1 MRLSTSTNML
11 YPTSYHGH
19 CLDTIRTLGRAGF
32 TTLDWCAT
40 AFSNQKTVRGA
51 NPFTTTE
58 WKSWVEA
65 QRNEADKL
73 GIAFNQ
79 AHGSMYDYFAEDD
92 HTAWLHSMTERIMQ
106 ACVILGIDTIVYHPY
121 EAPGSRELQNIDA
134 CRRANVEYLRRAGDM
149 AGKYGLRIAVENML
163 SNRYMDGSIYW
174 RYCTHA
180 PELVD
185 LVDAID
191 MENVQICLDV
201 GHAHYMGE
209 NLQDTIKLY
218 GKRLIAL
225 HIHDNNRADD
235 QHLLPYHGTLPW
247 DDVLLGLH
255 AVDYAGD
262 FTFEIQNATRRAPEA
277 LYPLLAHTAYE
288 VGQYLLRRYEALAQ
302 KKEGTA

>member
-11 YPTSYHGH
+11 YPVQRAEHS
-19 CLDTIRTLGRAGF
+19 LDTIRTLGAAGF
-32 TTLDWCAT
+32 QVLDWCAT
-40 AFSNQKTVRGA
+40 AFSNQDTVRGE
-51 NPFTTTE
+51 NPFTTSE
-58 WKSWVEA
+58 WQGWIGA

-79 AHGSMYDYFAEDD
+79 AHGSMYDYFAQDD
-92 HTAWLHSMTERIMQ
+92 HTAWLHQMTERNMQ
-106 ACVILGIDTIVYHPY
+106 ACVMLGIDTIIYHPY

-163 SNRYMDGSIYW
+163 SNRRMDGSVYW

-180 PELVD
+180 EELVD

-209 NLQDTIKLY
+209 NLYNTIKLY

-225 HIHDNNRADD
+225 HIHDNNRMDD
-235 QHLLPYHGTLPW
+235 LHLLPFHGTLKW
-247 DDVLLGLH
+247 DDVLLGLR

-262 FTFEIQNATRRAPEA
+262 FTFEIQNATRRAPEE
-277 LYPLLAHTAYE
+277 LYPQLCRTAFE
-288 VGQYLLRRYEALAQ
+288 IGQYLLRRYDALA
-302 KKEGTA
+302 